1 MPEELRFDLHSLAP
15 AVRDALLQLITALV
29 DTPRPAVVSAVPAI
43 IASAE
48 AIVDAAQHP
57 DPARFPRS
65 APELAVL
72 AALETLSPLPAT
84 AIQIAA
90 MVHLPHLE
98 ARIILQALAMLGT
111 IDHPRNGYYSHRPRA
126 TGGEHGDASR
136 PHHPHGTGA
145 AYA

>member
-1 MPEELRFDLHSLAP
+1 
-15 AVRDALLQLITALV
+15 VRDALLQLVMALV
-29 DTPRPAVVSAVPAI
+29 DTPRPAAMPSLPAI

-48 AIVDAAQHP
+48 AIVDAAQRP
-57 DPARFPRS
+57 DLARFPRS

-98 ARIILQALAMLGT
+98 VRSILQALAVLGT
-111 IDHPRNGYYSHRPRA
+111 VAHPGKGYFRHRPPLA
-126 TGGEHGDASR
+126 GGETPRVASAR
-136 PHHPHGTGA
+136 HELLSEEHQ
-145 AYA
+145 